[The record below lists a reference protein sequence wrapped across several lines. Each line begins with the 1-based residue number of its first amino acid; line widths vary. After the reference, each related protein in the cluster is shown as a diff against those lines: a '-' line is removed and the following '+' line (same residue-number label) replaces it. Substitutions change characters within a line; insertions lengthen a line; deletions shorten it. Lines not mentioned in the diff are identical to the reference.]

1 MKVTVV
7 TNEKPDICITL
18 TNTEAH
24 ILLAV
29 CWNVGGSHDGPRN
42 LIEKLT
48 DALANLGIEAEDHYA
63 VNGSLHIE
71 AQTS

>member
-1 MKVTVV
+1 MKITLVAD
-7 TNEKPDICITL
+7 EKPDICITL

-29 CWNVGGSHDGPRN
+29 LWNVGGSQDGPRS

-48 DALANLGIEAEDHYA
+48 DELSSLGIEAEDHYA

-71 AQTS
+71 ALKS